1 MKPCTPSALL
11 LNALRQRVPNLSEKG
26 LKPLLVLRKQLSNKE
41 QVLPPALPVRKRLRL
56 AVWVALLLTGA
67 MGSLAQ
73 AATQA
78 CTPSV
83 GYTNC
88 VRVTAEAADQN
99 FPLPANVTSVHAQAW
114 GGGGGGGNLA
124 YYSAQYGGGGGGYAA
139 GTLAVA
145 GGTVLS
151 IRVGQ
156 GGRVNDTAGVYGG
169 GGAGGS
175 GQVTPKNAMGAS
187 GGGLSGVFVGTY
199 SQSGAKIIA
208 GGGGGSS
215 PGADTGTPGGGGGGG
230 LVGGTLG
237 GNASGKGGTQTAG
250 GAAATGGTCNQ
261 GAPTAGSALQGGKG
275 GGTSQNQN
283 EGGGGGGGGYFGG
296 GGGLCQGSVPN
307 GMGGGGSSYYG
318 GSGVTGGT
326 TTAGSNSTADNIG
339 GNAANTASPLY
350 RAGIGMGGD
359 GSQAGGNGEVILQW
373 VSPRV
378 QVKKTTLA
386 GTTGTNV
393 FPFAHV
399 GLQTLAGAVTNSSS
413 LSVAGAGTSLGAMY
427 VGAVLTAQTITEA
440 PPVGFRTS
448 SIECVDA
455 NAAGSG
461 NSNPVASSNT
471 AGVSSITIPAGAMR
485 GGGGLAAAAVI
496 SCTFI
501 NEQMPTVAK
510 AFTPATIVSG
520 SNSVLTL
527 TLRNPNSTAATL
539 TSALVDTF
547 PAGVT
552 LADEFFGG
560 TCTGTV
566 GGTAGGDTLTYASG
580 APIPGGSPGSCTIT
594 ANVTSFT
601 AGVAVNTIEAGD
613 LQTSNG
619 NNAVAAT
626 ASLTVTTARPTLLK
640 AFAPSSI
647 GVGGISVLTITLTN
661 PNATEATLTSAL
673 TDSFPSGLTL
683 ADTTFGGTCTG
694 TKTGAAGGGSVT
706 YASGAKIP
714 GGAPGSCTI
723 TANVK
728 AAAIGTLTNT
738 LNAAALKTN
747 YGNNVAAASAVLT
760 VTNKVTITLNKTLVD
775 TLGGLFNLTITG
787 GSPSDGTNSVNNVGD
802 GGSTG
807 PVSVTQGATITVAE
821 TAGTGTALANYTTT
835 LSCVDGNGAAVATT
849 GSGTSRTLTAPG
861 AAATGNARNVT
872 CTYTNTEV
880 VVPVATPL
888 LSCQSDANIF
898 NTAYNGN
905 PTGAPKASGFDNVWE
920 RGLSFGITAPTSW
933 TAAAVATVN
942 PGWNVLSVG
951 SAAWIAHQASTAHVG
966 NVDLWYRYVFELQP
980 GVDPANFRLKM
991 DLYAD
996 NSIGGLY
1003 VNGVL
1008 QTVAGV
1014 PGSNGYETVHYNAG
1028 TQYPVNLASNWQ
1040 AGTNTIMLR
1049 TSSGAPALGF
1059 MAKATASGLCDT
1071 KVTVSKLTQGGV
1083 GGPFTITGLLP
1094 NANGFAGQN
1103 LTTTV
1108 VGTAVSAPTQTLTTP
1123 GALLDLQEDSPTGGY
1138 ALSDISCTG
1147 LGAGGT
1153 ATPNLTNADVGGIP
1167 ARSVR
1172 LDAAATAAGSS
1183 IACTFT
1189 NRRPTITFTKELGG
1203 SRAAA
1208 GDQFTVAIRT
1218 GGVAGAVVNSTANS
1232 TTSGTAASVTAGSGT
1247 TGAYFATAGT
1257 AYTLTEAGASG
1268 ATLANYNGL
1277 LSCVDTAG
1285 VQSTGLPTAVAFN
1298 PALGYAIT
1306 PVAGA
1311 ALSCTLTNTPAVRL
1325 SLQKALSGLG
1335 RVAAS
1340 DQFTVAIR
1348 TGGAGGTIVNATTN
1362 STTTGSGVNVA
1373 ANTGTTGV
1381 LVGVPGTAYTFTE
1394 AMAPG
1399 SASTLAKYSQTLS
1412 CTNVGGTTN
1421 VSGWTSLPQT
1431 VTPVAGDNIACTV
1444 TNAPAALAVT
1454 GRVFLDHGLSGGTA
1468 NDGVLNGGEVGQAG
1482 VTVRLTNC
1490 AATVYASSVT
1500 DGTGAYVFSVPG
1512 ALSTGATLCVEQTNL
1527 SGRVSTGA
1535 SVGSVALPTGSATPV
1550 GGTSYTYTR
1559 ASTPDRIAFTWNGS
1573 GHAGLNFGDVNAG
1586 TFGANG
1592 SKNGQPGNSVVYAHT
1607 FTAGTAGTVG
1617 FEVSGAVASPSLSGW
1632 SEKIFADVGCTGTL
1646 QVGAAQLFPPAAAPQ
1661 AVLPGQQVCVIV
1673 QELIPNTALSG
1684 YSNDATVQANF
1695 TYSNANPSLPTAS
1708 YTLHDITN
1716 VGDSALELKKEVRNV
1731 TQGVLVFG
1739 INNQAKTGETL
1750 EYRITYTNNA
1760 PTPINSLVVSD
1771 ATPVYTS
1778 FVSAT
1783 VGATPASL
1791 TSCVKNTPVNPSP
1804 APAVACATAQAASGT
1819 GPVNWRFTGVL
1830 NPGGTG
1836 DVLFQVKVD

>member
-1 MKPCTPSALL
+1 MT
-11 LNALRQRVPNLSEKG
+11 V
-26 LKPLLVLRKQLSNKE
+26 
-41 QVLPPALPVRKRLRL
+41 
-56 AVWVALLLTGA
+56 
-67 MGSLAQ
+67 
-73 AATQA
+73 
-78 CTPSV
+78 
-83 GYTNC
+83 
-88 VRVTAEAADQN
+88 
-99 FPLPANVTSVHAQAW
+99 NVTQST
-114 GGGGGGGNLA
+114 
-124 YYSAQYGGGGGGYAA
+124 A
-139 GTLAVA
+139 GTL
-145 GGTVLS
+145 TNTL
-151 IRVGQ
+151 
-156 GGRVNDTAGVYGG
+156 
-169 GGAGGS
+169 
-175 GQVTPKNAMGAS
+175 P
-187 GGGLSGVFVGTY
+187 
-199 SQSGAKIIA
+199 IA
-208 GGGGGSS
+208 
-215 PGADTGTPGGGGGGG
+215 
-230 LVGGTLG
+230 
-237 GNASGKGGTQTAG
+237 
-250 GAAATGGTCNQ
+250 
-261 GAPTAGSALQGGKG
+261 ALK
-275 GGTSQNQN
+275 TS
-283 EGGGGGGGGYFGG
+283 Y
-296 GGGLCQGSVPN
+296 
-307 GMGGGGSSYYG
+307 
-318 GSGVTGGT
+318 
-326 TTAGSNSTADNIG
+326 
-339 GNAANTASPLY
+339 
-350 RAGIGMGGD
+350 
-359 GSQAGGNGEVILQW
+359 
-373 VSPRV
+373 
-378 QVKKTTLA
+378 
-386 GTTGTNV
+386 
-393 FPFAHV
+393 
-399 GLQTLAGAVTNSSS
+399 
-413 LSVAGAGTSLGAMY
+413 
-427 VGAVLTAQTITEA
+427 
-440 PPVGFRTS
+440 
-448 SIECVDA
+448 
-455 NAAGSG
+455 
-461 NSNPVASSNT
+461 
-471 AGVSSITIPAGAMR
+471 
-485 GGGGLAAAAVI
+485 
-496 SCTFI
+496 
-501 NEQMPTVAK
+501 
-510 AFTPATIVSG
+510 
-520 SNSVLTL
+520 
-527 TLRNPNSTAATL
+527 
-539 TSALVDTF
+539 
-547 PAGVT
+547 
-552 LADEFFGG
+552 
-560 TCTGTV
+560 
-566 GGTAGGDTLTYASG
+566 
-580 APIPGGSPGSCTIT
+580 
-594 ANVTSFT
+594 
-601 AGVAVNTIEAGD
+601 
-613 LQTSNG
+613 G
-619 NNAVAAT
+619 NNAVAA
-626 ASLTVTTARPTLLK
+626 S
-640 AFAPSSI
+640 
-647 GVGGISVLTITLTN
+647 
-661 PNATEATLTSAL
+661 ATLT
-673 TDSFPSGLTL
+673 
-683 ADTTFGGTCTG
+683 
-694 TKTGAAGGGSVT
+694 
-706 YASGAKIP
+706 AS
-714 GGAPGSCTI
+714 
-723 TANVK
+723 NV
-728 AAAIGTLTNT
+728 
-738 LNAAALKTN
+738 
-747 YGNNVAAASAVLT
+747 T
-760 VTNKVTITLNKTLVD
+760 VTLKKTVVD
-775 TLGGLFNLTITG
+775 TLGGLFNLSISG
-787 GSPSDGTNSVNNVGD
+787 GSPAGGTNPINNVGN

-807 PVSVTQGATITVAE
+807 AVTVTPGATITVAE
-821 TAGTGTALANYTTT
+821 TAGTGTALGNYTTA
-835 LSCVDGNGAAVATT
+835 LACVDGTGASVSTS
-849 GSGTSRTLTAPG
+849 GSGTSRTFTAPSAG
-861 AAATGNARNVT
+861 ATANQRNVT

-888 LSCQSDANIF
+888 LSCTSNGNIF
-898 NTAYNGN
+898 NTAYNGS
-905 PTGAPKASGFDNVWE
+905 PSGDPKASGFDNIWQ
-920 RGLSFGITAPTSW
+920 RGTSFGALPPASW
-933 TAAAVATVN
+933 SAATVVSVF
-942 PGWNVLSVG
+942 PLGWVPNG
-951 SAAWIAHQASTAHVG
+951 NGAGWIAYNNNGASPAFSE
-966 NVDLWYRYVFELQP
+966 LWFRYVFTLDAN
-980 GVDPANFRLKM
+980 VNPANFRVNM
-991 DLYAD
+991 DVNVD
-996 NSIGGLY
+996 NSVQAIY

-1014 PGSNGYETVHYNAG
+1014 PDADPFSANHYSAN
-1028 TQYPVNLASNWQ
+1028 TEIPVSLASNWQ
-1040 AGTNTIMLR
+1040 TGTNTIMLR
-1049 TSSGAPALGF
+1049 VASDGPPLGLRI
-1059 MAKATASGLCDT
+1059 KNTKPVLCDT
-1071 KVTVSKLTQGGV
+1071 KVTVSKLTEGGV
-1083 GGPFTITGLLP
+1083 GGPFTITGLAP

-1123 GALLDLQEDSPTGGY
+1123 GALLDLQEDSPTDGY
-1138 ALSDISCTG
+1138 ALSGISCTG

-1218 GGVAGAVVNSTANS
+1218 GGAGGTVVNATTKS
-1232 TTSGTAASVTAGSGT
+1232 TTTGSGVSVTAGSGT

-1311 ALSCTLTNTPAVRL
+1311 ALSCTLTNTPSVRL

-1340 DQFTVAIR
+1340 DQFTMAIR
-1348 TGGAGGTIVNATTN
+1348 TGGAGGTVVNVTTN
-1362 STTTGSGVNVA
+1362 STTTGSGVGVT

-1381 LVGVPGTAYTFTE
+1381 LVGVPGTAYTLTE
-1394 AMAPG
+1394 SMAPG
-1399 SASTLAKYSQTLS
+1399 STSALAKYSHTLS

-1512 ALSTGATLCVEQTNL
+1512 ALSTGAALCVEQTNL

-1535 SVGSVALPTGSATPV
+1535 SVGSVALPTGSATAV
-1550 GGTSYTYTR
+1550 IGTTYTYTR

-1592 SKNGQPGNSVVYAHT
+1592 SKNGQPGNSVVYPHT
-1607 FTAGTAGTVG
+1607 FTAGSAGAVS

-1632 SEKIFADVGCTGTL
+1632 TEKIFADAGCTGTL